1 MHVKK
6 LIAGLLTSAFFTG
19 AAAQAD
25 ASEGSIT
32 VFHCMG
38 AGGRNAT
45 VSTIAKPHLP
55 TKAVLDR
62 SIFGTEP
69 GSYKQEKPVLGGIGK
84 KLDLIEQAMEYCALS
99 PAAEDAATQEYN
111 IGNDD
116 NDYKVVGLYSCI
128 GKGGHGAEISSRVV
142 AGKVIDTTF
151 SLTRQQVDKYGKL
164 HMDRTRI
171 VADGTG
177 AQEKSDLVKQA
188 TVFCV
193 FDPKLG
199 F

>member
-1 MHVKK
+1 MSVKK
-6 LIAGLLTSAFFTG
+6 LAAGLLTSVFFTG

-25 ASEGSIT
+25 ASEGSTT
-32 VFHCMG
+32 VFHCIG

-62 SIFGTEP
+62 YVFGTER
-69 GSYKQEKPVLGGIGK
+69 GAYKQEEPVVGGIGK
-84 KLDLIEQAMEYCALS
+84 KLGLIEQAMEYCALS
-99 PAAEDAATQEYN
+99 PAAEDAAAQEYN

-164 HMDRTRI
+164 HIDRTGI
-171 VADGTG
+171 VADGTRAHG
-177 AQEKSDLVKQA
+177 KRDLVKQA

-193 FDPKLG
+193 FDPKSG